1 MISHQRNILETI
13 EEKPIQI
20 QLRNE
25 THVEPT
31 TQTLL
36 NKIRW

>member
-1 MISHQRNILETI
+1 MISHERNILETI

-20 QLRNE
+20 QLLNK

-31 TQTLL
+31 TQTLP
-36 NKIRW
+36 NKIR